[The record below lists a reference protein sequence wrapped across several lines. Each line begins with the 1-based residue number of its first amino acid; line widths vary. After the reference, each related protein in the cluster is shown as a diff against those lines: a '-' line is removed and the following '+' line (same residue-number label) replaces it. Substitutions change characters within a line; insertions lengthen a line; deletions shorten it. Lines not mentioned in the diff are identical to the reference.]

1 MLMPRSGEEFSL
13 SASMNPTNACFAD
26 YPLIPIPE
34 DCQRLCPATSS
45 HQPQILVVED
55 HEDNLLLLLYALEA
69 LPCSLL
75 TARDGRTALSH
86 ARLYHPHLILL
97 DLLLPDING
106 FDIITQLRQIPE
118 VCQTPIVA
126 VTALARPEDQQRV
139 FAAGG
144 DGYLSKPYLLED
156 LEMLVRKYLKF
167 PNLTA

>member
-1 MLMPRSGEEFSL
+1 
-13 SASMNPTNACFAD
+13 MNPTNACFAD
-26 YPLIPIPE
+26 DRPISTP
-34 DCQRLCPATSS
+34 DDDSQRFWPATSS
-45 HQPQILVVED
+45 HNPQILVVED

-86 ARLYHPHLILL
+86 ARLHHPHLILL

-106 FDIITQLRQIPE
+106 FEVIAQLRQIPE

-126 VTALARPEDQQRV
+126 VTALARKEDRQRV
-139 FAAGG
+139 LAAGG
-144 DGYLSKPYLLED
+144 DDYLSKPYLLED
-156 LEMLVRKYLKF
+156 LETLVRKYLKF